1 MPDELPDPIAV
12 AAGFVAVLDQLG
24 IPYVIGG
31 SLASS
36 VHGEPR
42 STNDVGVVADVSPA
56 HVPDLVRALAPSY
69 YISEDSVRTAVQEAT
84 SFNAVHL
91 GAAVKIDVFVVG
103 RDAFDRER
111 IATGQRME
119 IAPGQA
125 LVIDS
130 PENTVLRKLEWFR
143 RGGEVSE
150 RQWRDIVGILRV
162 QGDRLDQD
170 RLRRWA
176 NTLRVADLLD
186 RAQSR

>member
-1 MPDELPDPIAV
+1 
-12 AAGFVAVLDQLG
+12 
-24 IPYVIGG
+24 
-31 SLASS
+31 
-36 VHGEPR
+36 
-42 STNDVGVVADVSPA
+42 
-56 HVPDLVRALAPSY
+56 
-69 YISEDSVRTAVQEAT
+69 
-84 SFNAVHL
+84 
-91 GAAVKIDVFVVG
+91 VKIDVFVVG

-150 RQWRDIVGILRV
+150 RQWRDIVGILRI